1 LRRRHA
7 PFTSCDECH
16 PGEDQ
21 RHESFFRGG
30 RRPGAGDVPLEHSRG
45 YSLVELVIVVAII
58 AIVAAIAIPSY
69 REMVYN
75 AQVVSAIADIKQI
88 SNDITLYLA
97 SNGAYPTSLRDVG
110 RDGKMDPWGRPYEYL
125 LIVGMKGKKG
135 GVRKDK
141 NLVPMNSDYDLYSC
155 GRDGGTAP
163 PITARMSRDDIV
175 RANNGS
181 FIGLASNH

>member
-1 LRRRHA
+1 MLRRHA
-7 PFTSCDECH
+7 AFISYDECS
-16 PGEDQ
+16 PGDDQ
-21 RHESFFRGG
+21 GRELSFRGG
-30 RRPGAGDVPLEHSRG
+30 RGPGGGDMTPADSSG

-88 SNDITLYLA
+88 SNDITMYLA
-97 SNGAYPTSLRDVG
+97 SNGTYPTSLRDVG
-110 RDGKMDPWGRPYEYL
+110 RDAKMDPWGRPYEYL
-125 LIVGMKGKKG
+125 LIVGLKGKKG

-141 NLVPMNSDYDLYSC
+141 NLVPLNSDYDLYSR

-163 PITARMSRDDIV
+163 PITARQSRDDIV
-175 RANNGS
+175 RANNGG